1 MNENNKIVVKVG
13 GSLFPSDT
21 CNIANHI
28 KMASSFAKLIVVPGG
43 GPFVNLVRQTTT
55 GMGLSSESIYEM
67 ALLGMLQHAI
77 ALRALTGARICISIH
92 EVLDVVKSDG
102 LAQYIPKLEDI
113 ENCIPV
119 DNINDSTSD
128 SIAALLT
135 CEWKAS
141 FVKLTDVDGI
151 YSSDPR
157 VDVTAVLLD
166 EVSLNAPP
174 RQLTCMDSVSWN
186 LLNGASSDAWVLN
199 GRFPER
205 LVELVT
211 GQHTVG
217 TRIVPR
223 RNKERRLPA

>member
-1 MNENNKIVVKVG
+1 M
-13 GSLFPSDT
+13 FPSDT
-21 CNIANHI
+21 RNVAKHI
-28 KMASSFAKLIVVPGG
+28 KMASSFANLIIVPGG
-43 GPFVNLVRQTTT
+43 GPFVSLVRQTTT

-67 ALLGMLQHAI
+67 ALLGMFQHAI

-92 EVLDVVKSDG
+92 EVLHVIKSDG
-102 LAQYIPKLEDI
+102 LAQYIPRLEDI
-113 ENCIPV
+113 EDHIPI

-157 VDVTAVLLD
+157 VDVAAVLLD
-166 EVSLNAPP
+166 EVSLGAPP
-174 RQLTCMDSVSWN
+174 RELTCMDSISWS
-186 LLNGASSDAWVLN
+186 LLSGASSNAWVLN
-199 GRFPER
+199 GKFPER

-217 TRIVPR
+217 TRIVSL
-223 RNKERRLPA
+223 RNKEGRLPA